1 MMKIA
6 LVHDHIVAW
15 RGGERTFYS
24 ICRLFPKADIFTLFY
39 NKAKA
44 SPIISERRINATFL
58 QKMPSIKKDPR
69 RSLLAPLY
77 SMVTST
83 LDLRGYDLVISSS
96 SFFAHGVITKP
107 ESCHICYCHTPSRYL
122 WSDSHLLT
130 RGNLAERLLC
140 KVFLGYLRTRDQY
153 ASQHVDYYIASS
165 NTVALRIKKY
175 YGRESQIIYPPVNTT
190 QYSLSENNKGYY
202 LIVSALVP
210 YKRIKIAVD
219 AFNHLGL
226 PLKIA
231 GSGPEF
237 RKLKHKAA
245 KNVEFL
251 GWVSDAEIRKH
262 YSQSVA
268 LVSTAEEDFG
278 IAIVEAQACGKPVIA
293 YKGGGALETVLEGVT
308 GHFFSPQKV
317 DALIQAISEF
327 EITSFDPYTIRQHA
341 IKFDEARFAKQ
352 FYDFV
357 TQKLPICVKD
367 VQ

>member
-1 MMKIA
+1 MKIG

-44 SPIISERRINATFL
+44 SPILSERRINTTFL
-58 QKMPSIKKDPR
+58 QKILFAKKDPS

-77 SMVTST
+77 SMATST
-83 LDLRGYDLVISSS
+83 LNLREYDLVISSS

-130 RGNLAERLLC
+130 RSNLTERVLWNI
-140 KVFLGYLRTRDQY
+140 FLNYLRTRDQY
-153 ASQHVDYYIASS
+153 ASQRVNHYIAPS
-165 NTVALRIKKY
+165 NIVALRIKKY

-190 QYSLSENNKGYY
+190 QYSLSENNKGFY

-210 YKRIKIAVD
+210 YKRIEIAVD

-226 PLKIA
+226 PLKIV
-231 GSGPEF
+231 GSGPQF
-237 RKLKHKAA
+237 RKLKRKAK
-245 KNVEFL
+245 KNVEFFGL
-251 GWVSDAEIRKH
+251 VSDAEICKL
-262 YSQSVA
+262 YSQCKA

-278 IAIVEAQACGKPVIA
+278 IAIVEAQACGKPVIS
-293 YKGGGALETVLEGVT
+293 YKGGGALETVLEGAT
-308 GHFFSPQKV
+308 GHFFVFQTV
-317 DALIQAISEF
+317 DALIQAVSEF
-327 EITSFDPYTIRQHA
+327 ETLSFDPHGIRQHA

-357 TQKLPICVKD
+357 TQKITNRS
-367 VQ
+367 